1 MSDRGPDEV
10 KSSIQNIIDKFLAE
24 EENATASATDAEGTT
39 EPGALAASTVN

>member
-24 EENATASATDAEGTT
+24 EENATAAATGTGGMT
-39 EPGALAASTVN
+39 EPGALAASAVN